1 MLNRSEEHHLLNIY
15 LSCCRTKVGRS
26 VTYDAPDHADSHP
39 AIQLTLES
47 TTDLPKTSSTLSK
60 LTLSLAADE
69 SDLDIPPMT
78 LLHYAYEGW
87 PDFGVP
93 QGNDVN
99 KLIELIKEVES
110 KKKEAGEAGCEVW
123 VHW

>member
-1 MLNRSEEHHLLNIY
+1 M
-15 LSCCRTKVGRS
+15 
-26 VTYDAPDHADSHP
+26 TYDAPDHVDSHP

-47 TTDLPKTSSTLSK
+47 TTHLPKTSSNLST
-60 LTLSLAADE
+60 LTLSLASDE
-69 SDLDIPPMT
+69 PELAIPPMT
-78 LLHYAYEGW
+78 LHHYAYEGW

-99 KLIELIKEVES
+99 KLIELIKEVKT

>member
-1 MLNRSEEHHLLNIY
+1 MSNRSEEHHRLNIY

-47 TTDLPKTSSTLSK
+47 TTHLPKTSSTLST

-99 KLIELIKEVES
+99 KLIELIKEVGS